1 MKKVILGFAVI
12 MLAVVAVSCSSKS
25 NSPKDVAETFLQAM
39 KNKDYEKAADCFY
52 YEGTKDEIKAQK
64 ADMLALIEKAGISI
78 TAKEGIKSFKI
89 NSVEED
95 GDSAV
100 VKGVVTY
107 GNGDVDDDE
116 EIKTK
121 KVDGKWYVDMKK

>member
-1 MKKVILGFAVI
+1 
-12 MLAVVAVSCSSKS
+12 MLAVITVGCSKTS
-25 NSPKDVAETFLQAM
+25 SPKGIATSFIQAM

-64 ADMLALIEKAGISI
+64 AEMLALMEKAGISI

-95 GDSAV
+95 GDVAV

-107 GNGDVDDDE
+107 GNGDVDEDE
-116 EIKTK
+116 EIRTK
-121 KVDGKWYVDMKK
+121 KIDGKWYVDMKK